1 MASLVTEM
9 LCLDFDFDLG
19 KEQYL
24 EKETSLFKKTLHS
37 VAHVENLT
45 LGSWRIEVYSYSSL
59 SEIEILFKDSLFT
72 IGSYFLVL
80 TYFGL
85 SISVVSACQYWS

>member
-1 MASLVTEM
+1 MASLVTAM

-24 EKETSLFKKTLHS
+24 EKETSLFKELLHS

-45 LGSWRIEVYSYSSL
+45 FGSWCIKVYSYFSL
-59 SEIEILFKDSLFT
+59 SDI
-72 IGSYFLVL
+72 
-80 TYFGL
+80 
-85 SISVVSACQYWS
+85 